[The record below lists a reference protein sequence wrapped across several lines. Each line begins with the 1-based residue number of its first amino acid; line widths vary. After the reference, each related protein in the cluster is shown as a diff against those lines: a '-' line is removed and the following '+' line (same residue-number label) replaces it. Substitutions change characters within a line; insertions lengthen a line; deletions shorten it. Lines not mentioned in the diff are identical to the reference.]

1 VKSFLILLL
10 GIAVGAAA
18 AWYGPRYFAPA
29 PAPVAPNGLPSHSAQ
44 FEPIKALGRI
54 LPSDGIIEI
63 GAVPTEQ
70 IQTIAVEVGARVS
83 EGTELARLAS
93 YDLLEQQIAAL
104 QAKRE
109 EAVAQVA
116 AEKALL
122 NEQIARARLAF
133 EEAKLAE
140 GDIQAQREQMEFL
153 KQKRRQ
159 EATELERLRKGP
171 PTLISAQDIERQRLL
186 VAKSE
191 SDLQAAERAVSKL
204 VASQELALRTAQAE
218 IDVLEASKK
227 RIDAQAPLA
236 SLDAEIASL
245 RAQQKRSI
253 IRAPSEGEIL
263 EIYAQPGELV
273 GNQPIMRM
281 ADLSTM
287 SVVAEVY
294 EAAKRSITP
303 GQKVTVTTPAL
314 HEPLEGTVERVG
326 AIVASAEMR
335 SLNPFDPTDR
345 RVFEVQIALTP
356 ASSTAARNLVSAPVD
371 VTIFAKKTEPVAQVS
386 ADQEDAASDAPDMS
400 DTPSAADAP

>member
-1 VKSFLILLL
+1 
-10 GIAVGAAA
+10 
-18 AWYGPRYFAPA
+18 
-29 PAPVAPNGLPSHSAQ
+29 NGLPSHSAQ

-109 EAVAQVA
+109 EALAQVA

-294 EAAKRSITP
+294 EAAK
-303 GQKVTVTTPAL
+303 
-314 HEPLEGTVERVG
+314 
-326 AIVASAEMR
+326 
-335 SLNPFDPTDR
+335 
-345 RVFEVQIALTP
+345 
-356 ASSTAARNLVSAPVD
+356 
-371 VTIFAKKTEPVAQVS
+371 
-386 ADQEDAASDAPDMS
+386 
-400 DTPSAADAP
+400 